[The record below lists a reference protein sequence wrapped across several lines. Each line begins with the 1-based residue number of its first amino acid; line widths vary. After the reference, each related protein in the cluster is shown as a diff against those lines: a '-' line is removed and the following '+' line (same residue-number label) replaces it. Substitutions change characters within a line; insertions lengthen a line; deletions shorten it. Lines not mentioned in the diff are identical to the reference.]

1 MNEPSVSMSV
11 SNSFIIQRNMG
22 QPEHGWHSDETRV
35 LVRLDDYLDG
45 NRYHIKSFVAGAK
58 RDEDLQRRI
67 QSESDEFGDIIQA
80 DRC

>member
-1 MNEPSVSMSV
+1 
-11 SNSFIIQRNMG
+11 MG

-35 LVRLDDYLDG
+35 LVRLDDYT
-45 NRYHIKSFVAGAK
+45 NWMKTEITSHIKCFVAGAK

-67 QSESDEFGDIIQA
+67 QSESDEYGDIIQA